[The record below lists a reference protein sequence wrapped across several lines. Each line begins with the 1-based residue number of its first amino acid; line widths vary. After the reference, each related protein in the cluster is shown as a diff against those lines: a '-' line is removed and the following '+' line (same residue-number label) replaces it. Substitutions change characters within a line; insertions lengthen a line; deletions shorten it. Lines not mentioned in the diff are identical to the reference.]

1 LLLAYATAPL
11 PDHREAVRLDFRGVA
26 YFAYSAFDARWAIDE
41 PGELEVP
48 LPLGLS
54 VTDRSPFMTR
64 YIAHLDSADTEYL
77 FSDRVKEV
85 LRHFH
90 VAFDDVGSYDI
101 LAIDCIVRAFAY
113 PPVSPAEDPGTSAG
127 FDSGLLRAALAME
140 DPGPIAVELSEIE
153 GP

>member
-1 LLLAYATAPL
+1 MLLAYATAPL

-48 LPLGLS
+48 LPFGLS
-54 VTDRSPFMTR
+54 VTDRSPFRTR
-64 YIAHLDSADTEYL
+64 YIAHLDSAHTEYL
-77 FSDRVKEV
+77 LSDRVKEL

-90 VAFDDVGSYDI
+90 VAFGDFGSYDV
-101 LAIDCIVRAFAY
+101 LAIDCIVRAFTD
-113 PPVSPAEDPGTSAG
+113 PPVSPAGDSGESAG

-140 DPGPIAVELSEIE
+140 DPGPIALELSEIE
-153 GP
+153 RP